1 MVLYGISLAKYGKDL
16 DITMTD
22 VSEKALE
29 VAKQNAKNLLDNSQT
44 EFIKSDMFENI
55 SKKYDIVVSNPPY
68 IKEDVIKEYKLEYEP
83 NLALDRW
90 RRWT

>member
-1 MVLYGISLAKYGKDL
+1 
-16 DITMTD
+16 MTD

-29 VAKQNAKNLLDNSQT
+29 VAKQNAKNLLDKSQI

-55 SKKYDIVVSNPPY
+55 SEKYDIVVSNPPY

-83 NLALDRW
+83 NLALDRG

>member
-16 DITMTD
+16 GITMTD

-29 VAKQNAKNLLDNSQT
+29 VAKQNAKNLLDKSQI

-55 SKKYDIVVSNPPY
+55 SEKYDIVVSNPPY

-83 NLALDRW
+83 NLALDRG

>member
-1 MVLYGISLAKYGKDL
+1 
-16 DITMTD
+16 MTD

>member
-1 MVLYGISLAKYGKDL
+1 MVLYGISLARYGKDL